1 MKQLLRTIWRWFV
14 SWNAGVIV
22 AVIVFIAAD
31 FRFWPSILSGMGAMW
46 GVSAIMKRR
55 HHRLPADVSAEE
67 LVYVRSQ
74 LGEARALWKRLRR
87 ARYRLRS
94 VVMWQTV
101 SRLSAI
107 VDRIIRAIEQQPHQL
122 RLAQP
127 FFLNEWPTAVEMV
140 EKYVYLAQQPVQSAD
155 MAKALQET
163 ERVLDELT
171 SAAERQL
178 LEVLSND
185 IWSLQTEVKWLERS
199 LRQSDG
205 LRLPLSKK
213 GE

>member
-22 AVIVFIAAD
+22 AVVVFIAAD

-67 LVYVRSQ
+67 WEYVQSQ
-74 LGEARALWKRLRR
+74 LREARALWKRLRR
-87 ARYRLRS
+87 ARFQLRS
-94 VVMWQTV
+94 MAMWQVV
-101 SRLSAI
+101 SRLSSV
-107 VDRIIRAIEQQPHQL
+107 VDRLIRAVEQRPHRL

-127 FFLNEWPTAVEMV
+127 FLLNEWPTAVEMV
-140 EKYVYLAQQPVQSAD
+140 EKYAYLSQQPVQSAD
-155 MAKALQET
+155 MAKALRET
-163 ERVLDELT
+163 EKVLGELT

-185 IWSLQTEVKWLERS
+185 VWSLQTEAKL
-199 LRQSDG
+199 LRQSLQQADG

>member
-1 MKQLLRTIWRWFV
+1 
-14 SWNAGVIV
+14 
-22 AVIVFIAAD
+22 
-31 FRFWPSILSGMGAMW
+31 MW
-46 GVSAIMKRR
+46 GVSAVMKRR
-55 HHRLPADVSAEE
+55 HRRLAADVPTEE
-67 LVYVRSQ
+67 QAYVRSQ

-94 VVMWQTV
+94 VAMWQTV

-107 VDRIIRAIEQQPHQL
+107 VDRIIRAVEQQPNQL

-140 EKYVYLAQQPVQSAD
+140 EKYVYLSQQPVQNAE
-155 MAKALQET
+155 MAAALQQT
-163 ERVLDELT
+163 ERLLGELT
-171 SAAERQL
+171 EAAERQL

-185 IWSLQTEVKWLERS
+185 VWSLQTEAKMLEQS
-199 LRQSDG
+199 LHQSSAR
-205 LRLPLSKK
+205 LHLPLSKK

>member
-1 MKQLLRTIWRWFV
+1 
-14 SWNAGVIV
+14 
-22 AVIVFIAAD
+22 
-31 FRFWPSILSGMGAMW
+31 
-46 GVSAIMKRR
+46 MKRR

-185 IWSLQTEVKWLERS
+185 IWSLQTEAKWLERS